1 MTEECTLEFSPGGQA
16 RLGGELTFASSTCL
30 YHSMEVHLNEG
41 YVLERID
48 LSAITTAD
56 SAGLALLLE
65 WQATTRLSGNSLTMT
80 GAPDGL
86 MQLAQ
91 LCDAV
96 ELLNLS
102 GRNPD

>member
-1 MTEECTLEFSPGGQA
+1 MTEEFTLEFSPGGRV
-16 RLGGELTFASSTCL
+16 RLGGVLTFANSTRL
-30 YHSMEVHLNEG
+30 YNSMQAHLHEG
-41 YVLERID
+41 NVLEQID
-48 LSAITTAD
+48 LSAITVAD

-65 WQATTRLSGNSLTMT
+65 WQANSERSGSSLTMT

-96 ELLNLS
+96 EILNLS
-102 GRNPD
+102 GRHPG